1 MIISKNW
8 LNEWVDVSH
17 ISTETICD
25 KLNSIGLEVD
35 SLKSIAAPKKVV
47 VGKVKTC
54 VEHENSDHL
63 HVCEVDV
70 GTEVLQIV
78 CGAKN
83 VASGQFVVCALV
95 GATMPNGLEIKSAKL
110 RGVASFGML
119 CSSSELGLAKIND
132 GIMVL
137 DDSIGELV
145 LGKELREYA
154 IFNDDIIEI
163 DLTPNRG
170 DCLSI
175 NGIARDLSVALDI
188 PMRDRTSRK
197 EEEKLLGIGRILS
210 IHCDE
215 KINGSFLYRA
225 IELKDDFEISLKTD
239 LRLALIDCSK
249 TNSIQ
254 KVLEYATYS
263 TGVLFRAYDYHKIAK
278 DDEDKINIDI
288 KIEPNGSYGVYS
300 GGKCLGQ
307 AGIWQTEE
315 ARLDEYSRVIIIEAS
330 YTEPDVISSAV
341 GGDKKQP
348 KDDATY
354 RSSRGSEP
362 KLSIG
367 MDLLFD
373 LFSKNKKI
381 APYAGA
387 QQILL
392 EKEQTIVSF
401 NCPEICNMIGSEIS
415 RNDIIKILKKLGFD
429 ITFNVEQE
437 QIYARVPFYRHDINN
452 THDIC
457 EEIVRIV
464 GIDNIPSTPLIFSEK
479 NRINPTF
486 ESYKYS
492 KYLRH
497 KAAMAGFFECV
508 HYIFDNAEELETL
521 GFKPSCAEIL
531 NPINNEL
538 SVLKPTLINHLLN
551 SCERNVK
558 NSKRSVKLFEFG
570 DVFDEVGIQSSKFGF
585 VASGLANEPT
595 LLNGAKPAEID
606 FFTFAN
612 LIQDIVGKIEL
623 KNGKNIGFLSE
634 FEQASIY
641 KNGNYIGYIGRLD
654 LNLELKR
661 DLLKTYV
668 CELDFDK
675 IKFGEKIAKNYS
687 KFPSISRDLSFIV
700 PKNLPY
706 IEIKNC
712 IENLNILTL
721 KEFLP
726 VDLYSDETL
735 GDKVS
740 LSVKFTFQD
749 MQKTLEDE
757 EIADIIDKIL
767 TALNDKLGIGL
778 R

>member
-188 PMRDRTSRK
+188 PMRDRTSRE

-551 SCERNVK
+551 SCERNIK

>member
-767 TALNDKLGIGL
+767 TA
-778 R
+778 

>member
-47 VGKVKTC
+47 VGQVRTC

-83 VASGQFVVCALV
+83 VASGQFVACALV
-95 GATMPNGLEIKSAKL
+95 GAIMPNGLEIKSAKL

-132 GIMVL
+132 GIIIL
-137 DDSIGELV
+137 DDSIGELI
-145 LGKELREYA
+145 LGKELREYP

-175 NGIARDLSVALDI
+175 NGVARDLSVALDI
-188 PMRDRTSRK
+188 PMRDRTPR
-197 EEEKLLGIGRILS
+197 EEDEKLLGIGRILS

-215 KINGSFLYRA
+215 KIDGSFLYRA
-225 IELKDDFEISLKTD
+225 IELKNNFEISLKTD

-254 KVLEYATYS
+254 KVLEYVTHA
-263 TGVLFRAYDYHKIAK
+263 TGVLFRVYDYHKIAK

-288 KIEPNGSYGVYS
+288 KIEANGSYGVYS
-300 GGKCLGQ
+300 DGKCLGQ
-307 AGIWQTEE
+307 AGIWQTDE
-315 ARLDEYSRVIIIEAS
+315 ARLDECSRVIIIEAS
-330 YTEPDVISSAV
+330 YTEPDVIASAI

-415 RNDIIKILKKLGFD
+415 RNDVIKILKKLGFD
-429 ITFNVEQE
+429 ITFNVKQE
-437 QIYARVPFYRHDINN
+437 QIYARVPFYRHDIRN

-457 EEIVRIV
+457 EEIVRII

-486 ESYKYS
+486 ESYKHS
-492 KYLRH
+492 KDLRH

-508 HYIFDNAEELETL
+508 HYIFDNAEELEAL
-521 GFKPSCAEIL
+521 GFKPSRTEIL

-538 SVLKPTLINHLLN
+538 AVLKPTLINHLLN

-558 NSKRSVKLFEFG
+558 NSKRSVRLFEFG
-570 DVFDEVGIQSSKFGF
+570 DVFDETGIQGSKFGF
-585 VASGLANEPT
+585 IASGLINEPT

-612 LIQDIVGKIEL
+612 LIQDIIGKIEL
-623 KNGKNIGFLSE
+623 KNGKNIVFLSE

-661 DLLKTYV
+661 DLPKTYV

-675 IKFGEKIAKNYS
+675 IKFSAKMAKNYS

-700 PKNLPY
+700 PKDIPY

-735 GDKVS
+735 ADKVS

-757 EIADIIDKIL
+757 EIADTIDKIL
-767 TALNDKLGIGL
+767 AALNDKLGIGL

>member
-188 PMRDRTSRK
+188 PMRDRTSRE

-254 KVLEYATYS
+254 KVLEYVTYS